1 MADLSKNFMS
11 FVALGSQNPQILNVD
26 FLKRE
31 KIVPIDQ
38 PPFNTLFQ
46 QKKPFS
52 KFISTPVL
60 SNLVLDTI
68 EFIID
73 EQRFQIRDK
82 SVADWIDTKILHIA
96 QKYFEIL
103 KYTPLKVVGIN
114 MNSKITFSTSK
125 EEETFQSLF
134 LMQESKIV
142 QVLSKSNILAS
153 TVLRYAYSDNG
164 GRIALTIEQPKKI
177 NNERIVNFNYEFDFT
192 DWKNFKSE
200 LTKFPDVPK
209 YCDSVLNQLL
219 EAI

>member
-1 MADLSKNFMS
+1 MAELSKNFIS

-31 KIVPIDQ
+31 RIVPIDQ
-38 PPFNTLFQ
+38 PPFDTLFQ

-82 SVADWIDTKILHIA
+82 SVTDWVDTKILYIA
-96 QKYFEIL
+96 QRYFEIL

-125 EEETFQSLF
+125 EEERFQRLF

-142 QVLSKSNILAS
+142 QVLSKNNIRAS

-177 NNERIVNFNYEFDFT
+177 NDERIVNFNYEFDFT
-192 DWKNFKSE
+192 DWTKFKSE
-200 LTKFPDVPK
+200 LMKFPDVAK